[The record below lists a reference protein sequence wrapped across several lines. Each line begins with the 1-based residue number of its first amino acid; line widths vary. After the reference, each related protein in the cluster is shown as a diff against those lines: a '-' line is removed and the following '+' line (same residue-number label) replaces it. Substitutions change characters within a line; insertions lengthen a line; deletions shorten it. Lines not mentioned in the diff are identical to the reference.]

1 MQENFVSVG
10 IQKLN
15 AHIARLAESDLV
27 LVENEKLKKEN
38 QQVLAEKEKAS
49 ENLRRSREKGRER

>member
-27 LVENEKLKKEN
+27 LVENEKL
-38 QQVLAEKEKAS
+38 
-49 ENLRRSREKGRER
+49 